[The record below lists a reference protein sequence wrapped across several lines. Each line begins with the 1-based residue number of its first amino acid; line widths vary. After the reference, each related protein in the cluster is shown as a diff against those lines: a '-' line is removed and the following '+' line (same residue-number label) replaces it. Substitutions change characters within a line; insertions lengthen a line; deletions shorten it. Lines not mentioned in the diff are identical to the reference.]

1 MATLGEELREAREKK
16 GLTLE
21 QIAET
26 TRISHTFLKALE
38 EDNYTVI
45 PGDVFVTGFLRSYAR
60 ELGIDEKHVLARY
73 RDVHP
78 QHNEEAQPAAPQAAE
93 VQHFP
98 KPSLLRIRRAHHPAN
113 KKTSLYFIILGGLLL
128 AKAPEERY
136 QCAQGLLDDPTLYI
150 PAVHRDYSTSSVL
163 TTEFVE
169 GIKISSIELLDA
181 AGYDRRALCARGADI
196 ALAPA
201 IDATSDM
208 WLARALDDTAPSSFV
223 SRGRSLADEL
233 PGVLPVVVRSGV
245 DAPRRPGTAIIT
257 VAAIGPIEP
266 DFEDRPV
273 LGQELTELITVVCD
287 ILGPAVVLVV
297 AVPG

>member
-128 AKAPEERY
+128 GALLTGITMLLTPKEPNPEIPPAP
-136 QCAQGLLDDPTLYI
+136 
-150 PAVHRDYSTSSVL
+150 
-163 TTEFVE
+163 
-169 GIKISSIELLDA
+169 
-181 AGYDRRALCARGADI
+181 
-196 ALAPA
+196 
-201 IDATSDM
+201 
-208 WLARALDDTAPSSFV
+208 
-223 SRGRSLADEL
+223 
-233 PGVLPVVVRSGV
+233 PVVATRKPAPPPQPFNQATTAFKPVTTAKTPTTPAPPAGKAAMPVRTSHK
-245 DAPRRPGTAIIT
+245 RR
-257 VAAIGPIEP
+257 
-266 DFEDRPV
+266 
-273 LGQELTELITVVCD
+273 
-287 ILGPAVVLVV
+287 
-297 AVPG
+297 